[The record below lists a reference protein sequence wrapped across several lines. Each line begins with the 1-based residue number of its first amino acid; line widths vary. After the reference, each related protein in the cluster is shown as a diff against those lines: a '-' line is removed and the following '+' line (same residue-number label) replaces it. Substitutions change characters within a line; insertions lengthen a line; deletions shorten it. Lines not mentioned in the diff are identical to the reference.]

1 MRISTVFLIPA
12 VAVILNGCTSEPAS
26 QAVDIAVEEAT
37 IRAISAQWFEL
48 AGQKDAAG
56 IANLFA
62 DDGRLVWPGQ
72 DPIEG
77 RAAVR
82 EFMANNFSASPVQSL
97 DWSTD
102 RVVIAASGDLAVE
115 YGTYADENLGL
126 DGTEEDRG
134 SYVTVYRKVNGTW
147 RIAADASA
155 SALAQ

>member
-1 MRISTVFLIPA
+1 MRISTGFLIP
-12 VAVILNGCTSEPAS
+12 VIAVILNGCTSEPAF
-26 QAVDIAVEEAT
+26 QAVDIAVEEEA
-37 IRAISAQWFEL
+37 IRAISARWFEL
-48 AGQKDAAG
+48 ARQKDAG
-56 IANLFA
+56 SIANLFA
-62 DDGRLVWPGQ
+62 DDGRLFWPGQ
-72 DPIEG
+72 DPVEG

-82 EFMANNFSASPVQSL
+82 EFMANNFAASPMQSL

-115 YGTYADENLGL
+115 YGAYSDENLGP

-134 SYVTVYRKVNGTW
+134 SYVTVYRKVDGTW